1 MKFRGIVETN
11 GENGYFQTFDFE
23 GITRDQA
30 KSKIRKELQK
40 NLEAG
45 VSASLYEIH
54 RADAETV
61 CNWKVDDNLVI
72 VETFLV

>member
-11 GENGYFQTFDFE
+11 GDNGYLQTFDFE

-30 KSKIRKELQK
+30 KSEMRRELQR
-40 NLEAG
+40 NPEAG
-45 VSASLYEIH
+45 TTASLYEIH

-61 CNWKVDDNLVI
+61 CNWKVDNNLVI

>member
-1 MKFRGIVETN
+1 MKFRGIIETE
-11 GENGYFQTFDFE
+11 GSEGYFQTFDFE

-30 KSKIRKELQK
+30 KSEMRRELQR
-40 NLEAG
+40 NLQTG
-45 VSASLYEIH
+45 TTASLYEIH

-61 CNWKVDDNLVI
+61 CSWKVDKNLVI

>member
-1 MKFRGIVETN
+1 MKFRGIIETE
-11 GENGYFQTFDFE
+11 GSEGYFQTFDFE

-30 KSKIRKELQK
+30 KSEMRRELQR
-40 NLEAG
+40 NLQTG
-45 VSASLYEIH
+45 TTASLYEIH

-61 CNWKVDDNLVI
+61 CSWKVDNNLVI